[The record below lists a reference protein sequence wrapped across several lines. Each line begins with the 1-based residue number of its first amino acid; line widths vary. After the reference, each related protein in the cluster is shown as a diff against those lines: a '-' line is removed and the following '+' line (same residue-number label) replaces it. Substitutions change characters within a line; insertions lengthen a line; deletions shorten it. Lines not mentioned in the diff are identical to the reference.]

1 MLFLNTL
8 FLKEVSYE
16 IELISKYKY
25 QSFKYTDYWMGQKL
39 MLFFCSSRPKFD
51 WVENAFA
58 LELCFTVV
66 SFLVS
71 FYVF

>member
-1 MLFLNTL
+1 
-8 FLKEVSYE
+8 
-16 IELISKYKY
+16 
-25 QSFKYTDYWMGQKL
+25 MGQKL
-39 MLFFCSSRPKFD
+39 MLFFCSSHLKFD

-58 LELCFTVV
+58 LELSFTVA